1 MTDRRVGERKAV
13 GMVETAV
20 MVDVVDVV
28 TLGELT
34 ERTGLDVLGHLAREV
49 AVPVV
54 DGMQAQGDL
63 LVAPMDLLPHVRA
76 GGGRSSE
83 VWWREVP
90 PEGIE
95 LLRSTA
101 GGNPHTLVADPGR
114 CRWTSSVTDP
124 TGLAI
129 GVLEATAVAYL
140 IHPEHGA
147 TGIAPGRYVVR
158 RQRERALGAAFGPL
172 RSQQF
177 RGAGNQFVC
186 D

>member
-1 MTDRRVGERKAV
+1 MATVGVVGRVA
-13 GMVETAV
+13 
-20 MVDVVDVV
+20 V

-34 ERTGLDVLGHLAREV
+34 ERTGLDVLEHLAREV

-63 LVAPMDLLPHVRA
+63 LVVPMGMLRHVSLGSRWSP
-76 GGGRSSE
+76 G
-83 VWWREVP
+83 VLWQTVP
-90 PEGIE
+90 PGGIE

-114 CRWTSSVTDP
+114 CRWTPEVQDP
-124 TGLAI
+124 TELAL
-129 GVLEATAVAYL
+129 GVLEATEVAYL

-158 RQRERALGAAFGPL
+158 RQRERALGAAPGAL
-172 RSQQF
+172 RSRMF